1 MKFKIYIVSICVI
14 FLFGYIY
21 LKDNVKYSNSYEV
34 ISYSNDYEIG
44 SIKIPLLNVDRKLMQ
59 GLDNKY
65 YLDHN
70 YLNMDSNNGEFF
82 LDTYGDLLN
91 NNNSIIYSSASN
103 LDINSIR
110 INDIINI
117 KYLDNDLCYKV
128 LSINNN
134 IKHDLIV
141 KLLDKNKE
149 YNIFLLKIEC

>member
-1 MKFKIYIVSICVI
+1 MKFKLYIVSICI
-14 FLFGYIY
+14 ISLFGYIY
-21 LKDNVKYSNSYEV
+21 LKDNVEYSNSYEV

-44 SIKIPLLNVDRKLMQ
+44 SIKIPLLNIDRKLMQ

-91 NNNSIIYSSASN
+91 NNNSIIYSSVNN
-103 LDINSIR
+103 LDINNIR
-110 INDIINI
+110 INDLVNI
-117 KYLDNDLCYKV
+117 KYLDNDLCYRV

-134 IKHDLIV
+134 IKHDLII

-149 YNIFLLKIEC
+149 YNVFLLKVEC

>member
-1 MKFKIYIVSICVI
+1 MKFKLYIVSICI
-14 FLFGYIY
+14 ISLFGYIY
-21 LKDNVKYSNSYEV
+21 LKDNVEYSNSYEV
-34 ISYSNDYEIG
+34 ISYSNEYEIG
-44 SIKIPLLNVDRKLMQ
+44 SIKIPLLNIDRKLMQ

-91 NNNSIIYSSASN
+91 NNNSIIYSSVNN

-110 INDIINI
+110 INDIVNVN
-117 KYLDNDLCYKV
+117 YLDNDLCYRV

-134 IKHDLIV
+134 IKHDLII

-149 YNIFLLKIEC
+149 YNIFLLKVEC

>member
-1 MKFKIYIVSICVI
+1 MKFKLYILSISI
-14 FLFGYIY
+14 ISLFGYFY
-21 LKDNVKYSNSYEV
+21 LKDNVEYSNSYEV
-34 ISYSNDYEIG
+34 ISYSNEYEIG
-44 SIKIPLLNVDRKLMQ
+44 SIKIPLLNIDRKLMQ

-91 NNNSIIYSSASN
+91 NNNSIIYSSVNN

-110 INDIINI
+110 INDIVNVN
-117 KYLDNDLCYKV
+117 YLDNDLCYRV

-134 IKHDLIV
+134 IKHDLII

-149 YNIFLLKIEC
+149 YNIFLLKVEC

>member
-1 MKFKIYIVSICVI
+1 MKFKLYIVSISVI
-14 FLFGYIY
+14 SLFGYFY
-21 LKDNVKYSNSYEV
+21 LKDNIKYSNSYEV

-44 SIKIPLLNVDRKLMQ
+44 IIKIPLLNIDRKLMQ

-91 NNNSIIYSSASN
+91 NNNSIIYSSTNN
-103 LDINSIR
+103 LDVNDIR
-110 INDIINI
+110 INDIVNI

-134 IKHDLIV
+134 LKHDLII
-141 KLLDKNKE
+141 KLLDRNKE
-149 YNIFLLKIEC
+149 YNIFLLKNNC

>member
-1 MKFKIYIVSICVI
+1 MKFKLYIVSICI
-14 FLFGYIY
+14 ISLFGYIY
-21 LKDNVKYSNSYEV
+21 LKDNVEYSNSYEV
-34 ISYSNDYEIG
+34 ISYSNEYEIG
-44 SIKIPLLNVDRKLMQ
+44 SIKIPLLNIDRKLMQ

-91 NNNSIIYSSASN
+91 NNNSIIYSSVNN

-110 INDIINI
+110 INDIVNVN
-117 KYLDNDLCYKV
+117 YLDNDLCYRV

-134 IKHDLIV
+134 IKHDLII

-149 YNIFLLKIEC
+149 YNIFLLKVDC

>member
-1 MKFKIYIVSICVI
+1 MKFKLYIVSICI
-14 FLFGYIY
+14 ISLFGYIY
-21 LKDNVKYSNSYEV
+21 LKDNVEYSNSYEV

-44 SIKIPLLNVDRKLMQ
+44 SINIPLLNIDRKLMQ

-91 NNNSIIYSSASN
+91 NNNSIIYSSVNN
-103 LDINSIR
+103 LDINNIR
-110 INDIINI
+110 INDLVNI
-117 KYLDNDLCYKV
+117 KYWDNDLCYRV

-134 IKHDLIV
+134 IKHDLII

-149 YNIFLLKIEC
+149 YNIFLLKVEC

>member
-1 MKFKIYIVSICVI
+1 MKFKLYIVSISVI
-14 FLFGYIY
+14 SLFGYFY
-21 LKDNVKYSNSYEV
+21 LKDNIKYSNSYEV

-44 SIKIPLLNVDRKLMQ
+44 SIKIPLLNIDRKLMQ

-91 NNNSIIYSSASN
+91 NNNSIIYSSTNN
-103 LDINSIR
+103 LDVNNIR
-110 INDIINI
+110 INDIVNI

-128 LSINNN
+128 LSINSNL
-134 IKHDLIV
+134 KHDLII
-141 KLLDKNKE
+141 KLLDRNKE
-149 YNIFLLKIEC
+149 YNIFLLKVDC

>member
-1 MKFKIYIVSICVI
+1 MKFKLYILSISI
-14 FLFGYIY
+14 ISLFGYFY
-21 LKDNVKYSNSYEV
+21 LKDNVEYSNSYEV
-34 ISYSNDYEIG
+34 ISYSNEYEIG
-44 SIKIPLLNVDRKLMQ
+44 SIKIPLLNIDRKLMQ

-91 NNNSIIYSSASN
+91 NNNSIIYSSVNN

-110 INDIINI
+110 INDLVNI
-117 KYLDNDLCYKV
+117 KYLDNDLCYRV

-134 IKHDLIV
+134 IKHDLII

-149 YNIFLLKIEC
+149 YNIFLLKVDC

>member
-1 MKFKIYIVSICVI
+1 MKFKLYILNIKIIY
-14 FLFGYIY
+14 LFGYFY

-34 ISYSNDYEIG
+34 ISYSNEYEIG
-44 SIKIPLLNVDRKLMQ
+44 SIKIPLLNIDRKLMQ

-91 NNNSIIYSSASN
+91 NNNSIIYSSVNN

-110 INDIINI
+110 INDIVNVN
-117 KYLDNDLCYKV
+117 YLDNDLCYRV

-134 IKHDLIV
+134 IKHDLII

-149 YNIFLLKIEC
+149 YNIFLLKVEC

>member
-1 MKFKIYIVSICVI
+1 MKFKLYILSISI
-14 FLFGYIY
+14 ISLFGYFY

-34 ISYSNDYEIG
+34 ISYSNEYEIG
-44 SIKIPLLNVDRKLMQ
+44 SIKIPLLNIDRKLMQ

-91 NNNSIIYSSASN
+91 NNNSIIYSSVNN

-110 INDIINI
+110 INDIVNVN
-117 KYLDNDLCYKV
+117 YLDNDLCYRV

-134 IKHDLIV
+134 IKHDLII

-149 YNIFLLKIEC
+149 YNIFLLKVEC

>member
-1 MKFKIYIVSICVI
+1 MKFKLYIISICI
-14 FLFGYIY
+14 ISLFGYIY

-91 NNNSIIYSSASN
+91 NNNSIIYSSTNN
-103 LDINSIR
+103 LDVNNIR
-110 INDIINI
+110 INDIVNI

-134 IKHDLIV
+134 LKHDLII
-141 KLLDKNKE
+141 KLLDRNKE
-149 YNIFLLKIEC
+149 YNIFLLKVEC

>member
-1 MKFKIYIVSICVI
+1 MKFKLYIVSICI
-14 FLFGYIY
+14 ISLFGYIY
-21 LKDNVKYSNSYEV
+21 LKDNVEYSNSYEV

-44 SIKIPLLNVDRKLMQ
+44 SIKIPLLNIDRKLMQ

-91 NNNSIIYSSASN
+91 NNNSIIYSSVNN
-103 LDINSIR
+103 LDINNIR
-110 INDIINI
+110 INDLVNI
-117 KYLDNDLCYKV
+117 KYWDNDLCYRV

-134 IKHDLIV
+134 IKHDLII

-149 YNIFLLKIEC
+149 YNVFLLKVEC

>member
-1 MKFKIYIVSICVI
+1 MKFKLYIISISI
-14 FLFGYIY
+14 IALFGYFY
-21 LKDNVKYSNSYEV
+21 LKDNIKYSNSYEV

-44 SIKIPLLNVDRKLMQ
+44 SIKIPLLNIDRKLMQ

-91 NNNSIIYSSASN
+91 NNNSIIYSSTNN
-103 LDINSIR
+103 LDVNNIR
-110 INDIINI
+110 INDIVNI

-134 IKHDLIV
+134 LKHDLII
-141 KLLDKNKE
+141 KLLDRNKE
-149 YNIFLLKIEC
+149 YNIFLLKVDC

>member
-1 MKFKIYIVSICVI
+1 MKFKLYIISICI
-14 FLFGYIY
+14 ISLFGYIY
-21 LKDNVKYSNSYEV
+21 LKDNIKYSNSYEV
-34 ISYSNDYEIG
+34 ISYSSDYEIG
-44 SIKIPLLNVDRKLMQ
+44 SINIPLLNIDRKLMQ

-91 NNNSIIYSSASN
+91 NNNSIIYSSVNN
-103 LDINSIR
+103 LDINNIR
-110 INDIINI
+110 INDLVNI

-134 IKHDLIV
+134 LKHDLII
-141 KLLDKNKE
+141 KLLDRNKE